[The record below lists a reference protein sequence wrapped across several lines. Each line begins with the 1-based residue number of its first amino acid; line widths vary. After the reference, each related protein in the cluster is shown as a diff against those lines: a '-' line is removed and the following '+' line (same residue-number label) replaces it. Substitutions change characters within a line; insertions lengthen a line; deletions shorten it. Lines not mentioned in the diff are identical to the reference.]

1 MAIVLL
7 SIPCKLLALEE
18 LTPTARG
25 GNSKM
30 MSPSYMEGRKST
42 VLYGTEA

>member
-1 MAIVLL
+1 MTIVFL
-7 SIPCKLLALEE
+7 SIPFKFLALEE
-18 LTPTARG
+18 LALAARG

-30 MSPSYMEGRKST
+30 MSSLYMEGRKSI